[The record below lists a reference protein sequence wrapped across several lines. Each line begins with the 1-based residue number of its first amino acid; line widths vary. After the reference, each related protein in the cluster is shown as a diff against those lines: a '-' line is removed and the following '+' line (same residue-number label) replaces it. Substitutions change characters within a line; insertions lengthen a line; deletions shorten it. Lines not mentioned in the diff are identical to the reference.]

1 MVPLS
6 LCQNITHIT
15 TTVQYSN
22 TKTCITWMNRSWM
35 LLGSQDAY
43 KNTCLDAGRGVWNA
57 QHLPNYRQRGG
68 DL

>member
-6 LCQNITHIT
+6 LCQNITHHHHSA
-15 TTVQYSN
+15 VFQQQN
-22 TKTCITWMNRSWM
+22 MHFMDELLWM
-35 LLGSQDAY
+35 LLGSQDTY